1 MTEIRVPKMGPTTVE
16 VEVMELL
23 VSEGQRIATG
33 DPVAEVETEKTEVTI
48 EATAAGIV
56 TGIRVSVG
64 DICEIGAV
72 LCTVETAG

>member
-23 VSEGQRIATG
+23 VSEGQRIAVG
-33 DPVAEVETEKTEVTI
+33 DPVVEVETEKTEVTI

-56 TGIRVSVG
+56 TGILVSVG
-64 DICEIGAV
+64 DICEIGEV